1 MPDTFGTPTPP
12 PDISSVPP
20 VDLGNPVLG
29 PGPVLLSLHR
39 ITPPGGEQLV
49 SLTIRTPSTTLTVFL
64 GREDAL
70 AWARM
75 LRAEAQQLSGLI
87 VASGLNGSPR

>member
-12 PDISSVPP
+12 PDNSSVPP
-20 VDLGNPVLG
+20 VDQGNPVLG
-29 PGPVLLSLHR
+29 PGPALLSLHR

-64 GREDAL
+64 GRQDAL
-70 AWARM
+70 TWARM